1 MCERIGNQVPNGRD
15 VPDAGTTVATA
26 TIVPVHGG
34 YADGSSWKKVI
45 SRLQQKR
52 IALCHRGGALFRRGP
67 AISGA
72 ATLSPIR
79 TFGPLLTSGLVSGCS
94 VGGAPSF
101 ELFGAF
107 FPAWLFCGVIGLVG
121 AGTARGV
128 FVATGLSNL
137 LPYQLFVCTAV
148 GITAACLAWLFGFG
162 S

>member
-1 MCERIGNQVPNGRD
+1 M
-15 VPDAGTTVATA
+15 PDAGTALAMA
-26 TIVPVHGG
+26 TIVPVHGAW
-34 YADGSSWKKVI
+34 ADGSSWKKVI
-45 SRLQQKR
+45 SRLQQKG
-52 IALCHRGGALFRRGP
+52 IAICHRGGALFRRGP

-79 TFGPLLTSGLVSGCS
+79 TFVPLLTSSLVSGCS
-94 VGGAPSF
+94 VAGAPSF

-128 FVATGLSNL
+128 FVATGLSDL
-137 LPYQLFVCTAV
+137 LPYQLFVCTAI